1 MCGPEG
7 VWSVIVTTIDPL
19 TGNKVTNPES
29 HPFIVEGNG
38 MAKLKIYFE
47 SENSRRA
54 YLMARPNNP
63 DHHEDDYSHYS

>member
-54 YLMARPNNP
+54 
-63 DHHEDDYSHYS
+63 